1 MTRRGFVLATATLA
15 ALGWQAAW
23 AQSASTPPAPA
34 QPVPLPSTPQST
46 SATYGDWVLNCQRI
60 GEGAAQKKICEVTQT
75 LAAKGQ
81 TSPIARIALGRLAP
95 NDPLRFTV
103 QMPVNVAPATV
114 PRLQFGDKAAGASTL
129 AWQRCVPAGCFASV
143 PLDDAAL
150 QRVKGSQDQGRIVF
164 HDGADREATLPMSA
178 RGLAQALDAL
188 AKEDAAK

>member
-1 MTRRGFVLATATLA
+1 MTRRVFVFTTAL
-15 ALGWQAAW
+15 LGVLGCQAAW
-23 AQSASTPPAPA
+23 AQSASTPAAPA
-34 QPVPLPSTPQST
+34 QAAPLPSAPQST

-60 GEGAAQKKICEVTQT
+60 GDAPAQKKLCEVTQT

-81 TSPIARIALGRLAP
+81 TSPIARIALGRLAA
-95 NDPLRFTV
+95 NDTLRFTV

-114 PRLQFGDKAAGASTL
+114 PRLQIGDKVAGATAL
-129 AWQRCVPAGCFASV
+129 VWQRCVPAGCFASV